1 MVLSLLGC
9 VGAEAENESEAFQGV
24 VEFDER
30 RLAFERPG
38 RVARMLVAETE
49 EVEAGQLLATLDAD
63 LAELEHDMRVAQLE
77 AAQARLALVAA
88 GARSSDVRA
97 LASELRAAR
106 ASVQTLED
114 DLARNK
120 SLQDTGAVPAAQVD
134 RLRGEAERARAVAG
148 AVASRLTSL
157 RSGPRSEELSIAAA
171 QVEAAQ
177 VAVRV
182 AERSLEQFQL
192 LSPVRAQV
200 LSVDS
205 ELGEVAAAGRVAIVL
220 SLRDRPFVDVYVPQ
234 DRASDVHAGGA
245 VEIRV
250 DSNADA
256 LRGTVEQLGSE
267 LEYTPRFLFSESE
280 RPNLVLRVR
289 VRIEDPEHV
298 LLAGLPAFVTMVQ

>member
-9 VGAEAENESEAFQGV
+9 MSAEVETQDGVFQGV

-38 RVARMLVAETE
+38 RVDQMLVAETE
-49 EVEAGQLLATLDAD
+49 EVEAGQLLATLDTD
-63 LAELEHDMRVAQLE
+63 LAELERDMRAAQLE
-77 AAQARLALVAA
+77 AAQAKLALIAA

-106 ASVQTLED
+106 ASVETLED
-114 DLARNK
+114 DLARNE
-120 SLQDTGAVPAAQVD
+120 SLQNTGAVPAAQVD
-134 RLRGEAERARAVAG
+134 RLRGEVERARGVAG

-171 QVEAAQ
+171 QVEAAD

-182 AERSLEQFQL
+182 AERSLEQFAL
-192 LSPVRAQV
+192 LAPVDAQV

-205 ELGEVAAAGRVAIVL
+205 EPGEVAAAGRVAMVL
-220 SLRDRPFVDVYVPQ
+220 SLRDRPFVDVFVPQ
-234 DRASDVHAGGA
+234 NRVRDVRAGGS

-250 DSNADA
+250 DSSESV
-256 LRGTVEQLGSE
+256 LRGTIEQIGSE

-289 VRIEDPEHV
+289 VRVEDPEHV
-298 LLAGLPAFVTMVQ
+298 LLAGVPAFVTMVP